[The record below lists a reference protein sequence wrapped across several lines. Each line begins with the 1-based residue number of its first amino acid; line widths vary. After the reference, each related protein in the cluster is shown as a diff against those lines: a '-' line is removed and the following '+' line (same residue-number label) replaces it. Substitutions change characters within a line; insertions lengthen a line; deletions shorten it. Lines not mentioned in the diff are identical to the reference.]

1 MSKRLA
7 SEITE
12 AAIDKKAKIAATESG
27 ESRNECVHEIGLP
40 PGKSL
45 TDFPKSASLSYPSQP
60 VRTYPFTLDPFQ
72 RVAISAISAGDS
84 TLVAAHTSAGKT
96 VIAEYAVADALAK
109 NSRVIYTSP
118 IKALSNQKY
127 RDLQED
133 FGDVG
138 LMTGDI
144 TINQTASCL
153 VMTTEILRSMLYRG
167 SELMKEVSYVI
178 FDEAHYMRDKERGV
192 VWEES
197 IILLPDTVRFVFL
210 SATLA
215 NALEFAEWVAAL
227 HSHPVH
233 VVYTEQ
239 RPVPLQHYLYP
250 AGGDGLHLVVDE
262 KGAFREDN
270 FKRALDALANA
281 DNGSSSRGRGQRR
294 TSHRERSTKTA
305 QAMVT
310 IVEMLMKRNYE
321 PVIIFAFSKR
331 ECETFALALSR
342 LDFST
347 EDEKELINSVFENA
361 LATLSEEDRKLPQVQ
376 HILPLLRRGIGIH
389 HGGLLPLLKEVIEIL
404 FQEGLIKALFATETF
419 SIGLNM
425 PARTVVFASA
435 RKFDGKDHRP
445 LMSTEYIQ
453 MSGRAGRRGKDD
465 RGLVILTMDERLD
478 ATDARAMMF
487 GQAGPLRSA
496 FHLGYNMLLNM
507 LRVEEIDPTY
517 MIRKSFRQFQAMR
530 GVPGLQARVSGLE
543 GRIRSLT
550 AQLES
555 TPADA
560 GAASDAST
568 VNKASLAAISAKYS
582 ATSDAIE
589 VLRSSMA
596 KFSVQPSVAMRF
608 VQPGRLVLV
617 NPAYV
622 TKEVQ
627 EAASSGTLSGT
638 GAGGAGQVEEGEA
651 DEAAGATGGWG
662 WAIVLGFERRAGVP
676 PGPITAAKPEDV
688 VVHLVVRAAADTTPI
703 VPARDATNTSA
714 ELLTVAMADL
724 VALST
729 IRVHVPDAPAQPA
742 NREALARTLVA
753 VEGRFPSG
761 IPRLDPLTDMNVVD
775 EQFAAMVKRCS
786 VLEERLTALR
796 LEAQEAG
803 GEVAVGQL
811 DEKASVSRA
820 LGRAK
825 RALVEAER
833 AVASA
838 SEMILSEELTSMTRV
853 LRRLGFITADDVLE
867 VKGRVAC
874 EISAADELVLTE
886 LLFSGTLTKL
896 ETPVLA
902 ALLSVFVWEERGG
915 DGVQLP
921 EELATPFA
929 EVTTIARRVGEVC
942 YDCRVPMNVEEY
954 VATFRSGLMPVVA
967 AWSRGSSFAEVCK
980 QTDAFEGSII
990 RCVRRLEELLR
1001 QLVDAAKTLGN
1012 EELEN
1017 KFEAVSTSIKH
1028 DIIFAASLY
1037 L

>member
-1 MSKRLA
+1 M
-7 SEITE
+7 
-12 AAIDKKAKIAATESG
+12 
-27 ESRNECVHEIGLP
+27 
-40 PGKSL
+40 
-45 TDFPKSASLSYPSQP
+45 
-60 VRTYPFTLDPFQ
+60 
-72 RVAISAISAGDS
+72 
-84 TLVAAHTSAGKT
+84 
-96 VIAEYAVADALAK
+96 
-109 NSRVIYTSP
+109 
-118 IKALSNQKY
+118 
-127 RDLQED
+127 
-133 FGDVG
+133 
-138 LMTGDI
+138 
-144 TINQTASCL
+144 
-153 VMTTEILRSMLYRG
+153 
-167 SELMKEVSYVI
+167 
-178 FDEAHYMRDKERGV
+178 
-192 VWEES
+192 
-197 IILLPDTVRFVFL
+197 
-210 SATLA
+210 
-215 NALEFAEWVAAL
+215 
-227 HSHPVH
+227 
-233 VVYTEQ
+233 
-239 RPVPLQHYLYP
+239 
-250 AGGDGLHLVVDE
+250 
-262 KGAFREDN
+262 
-270 FKRALDALANA
+270 
-281 DNGSSSRGRGQRR
+281 
-294 TSHRERSTKTA
+294 
-305 QAMVT
+305 
-310 IVEMLMKRNYE
+310 
-321 PVIIFAFSKR
+321 
-331 ECETFALALSR
+331 
-342 LDFST
+342 
-347 EDEKELINSVFENA
+347 INSVFENA

-530 GVPGLQARVSGLE
+530 AVPSLQARVSGLE
-543 GRIRSLT
+543 GRIQGLT
-550 AQLES
+550 AQLEAGP
-555 TPADA
+555 TEGEGDGA
-560 GAASDAST
+560 GAGDA
-568 VNKASLAAISAKYS
+568 AALAAISAKYS

-596 KFSVQPSVAMRF
+596 RFAVQPSVAMRF
-608 VQPGRLVLV
+608 VQAGRLVLV
-617 NPAYV
+617 SPSYKGP
-622 TKEVQ
+622 TE
-627 EAASSGTLSGT
+627 
-638 GAGGAGQVEEGEA
+638 GGAPVREGEEGEA
-651 DEAAGATGGWG
+651 DEDEAGGETRGWG
-662 WAIVLGFERRAGVP
+662 WGVVLGFERRAGVP
-676 PGPITAAKPEDV
+676 PGQITAAKPEDV
-688 VVHLVVRAAADTTPI
+688 VVHLVVRAAAGITPL
-703 VPARDATNTSA
+703 VPARSADESSA

-724 VALST
+724 AALST
-729 IRVHVPDAPAQPA
+729 VRVHVPDAPAKPE
-742 NREALARTLVA
+742 NRTALLRTLAA
-753 VEGRFPSG
+753 VESRFPSG
-761 IPRLDPLTDMNVVD
+761 IPHLDPLTDMNVTD
-775 EQFAAMVKRCS
+775 DQFTAMVKRCS
-786 VLEERLTALR
+786 VLEERRTKLR
-796 LEAQEAG
+796 QDAKEAG
-803 GEVAVGQL
+803 GDVAVGAL
-811 DEKASVSRA
+811 EEKATVTRA

-833 AVASA
+833 AVATA
-838 SEMILSEELTSMTRV
+838 SEMILGEELTSMSRV
-853 LRRLGFITADDVLE
+853 LRRLGFITPDDVLE

-915 DGVQLP
+915 DGVSLP

-929 EVTTIARRVGEVC
+929 EVTKIARRVGEVC
-942 YDCRVPMNVEEY
+942 YDCRVPLNVEEY
-954 VATFRSGLMPVVA
+954 VGTFRPGLMPVVA